1 MEEFFK
7 ILTLILISSVKF
19 TVGLPLVYLNESY
32 DFTWFETNIYAIIG
46 GMIGVIVFMH
56 VSEWLIELWDKI
68 RLYIFHTKEK
78 RNSMYSRP
86 VADVEGNLE
95 IHYEYVSK
103 TLPARKLFTK
113 RNRKMV
119 QIWRKYGLIGLATL
133 TPILF
138 SIPIGTFFMTRLAK
152 NKRRIILYMFI
163 SITSWSILLT
173 TIFEI
178 MHVGSL
184 NEILK

>member
-7 ILTLILISSVKF
+7 ILTLVLISSVKF